1 MSPNIVSR
9 CQTNKTNL
17 LFIKWF
23 GTEPAYDHHL
33 IQWWLMLLTHICV
46 TGPRCITLLYCT
58 VSKGCAHLPVE
69 KLLHFQIH
77 LQFKCLHFDKT
88 VILFLVRV
96 DPNCSTDLSFW
107 QMHSHKYA
115 IESIC
120 ISSDSECG
128 VSLVGHSFWT
138 KYLNFLKPSI
148 PVYANTH
155 RHLMAMDHLWYI
167 NARIQWFNIYI
178 YTYMDQG
185 IHMAN
190 GVPFCPRIWQNILF
204 SVRQISYLFKHKN
217 VRSFYSIFM
226 AAYVLI
232 YFNPPHTL

>member
-1 MSPNIVSR
+1 M
-9 CQTNKTNL
+9 
-17 LFIKWF
+17 KWF

-33 IQWWLMLLTHICV
+33 IQWWPLLLPHICV

-58 VSKGCAHLPVE
+58 VSKWCAHLPVE

-77 LQFKCLHFDKT
+77 LQYKCLHFDKT
-88 VILFLVRV
+88 VILFLLRV
-96 DPNCSTDLSFW
+96 DPNCSTDLSLW

-128 VSLVGHSFWT
+128 VSLLGHSFWT

-178 YTYMDQG
+178 YIYIYGSRYTYG
-185 IHMAN
+185 KWCALLSAYMAKY
-190 GVPFCPRIWQNILF
+190 FIF
-204 SVRQISYLFKHKN
+204 SEANFIFIKHKN

-232 YFNPPHTL
+232 YFNPSHTL